1 MKQSE
6 LAMTLSAMQDNIDKI
21 IHDTA
26 VSLNILYQ
34 PNDTNNERVEAEAD
48 MHNMM
53 VNYLIYSAINSKYK
67 KYFDIGK
74 KALDFGV
81 EQLDGEGAADG
92 VANTTLSLH
101 ENNVFQFTKRQN
113 KDGETTLVTDLVT
126 ALARAGV
133 EKAVVDTAL
142 KQATKPKRGNTY
154 YDVKVVEE

>member
-6 LAMTLSAMQDNIDKI
+6 LAMTLSTMQEEIDNI
-21 IHDTA
+21 IHSTA
-26 VSLNILYQ
+26 VSLNNTFSSLTA
-34 PNDTNNERVEAEAD
+34 DNEKADLEANI
-48 MHNMM
+48 HNSM
-53 VNYLIYSAINSKYK
+53 VNYLIYSSINSKYK
-67 KYFDIGK
+67 KYFDLGK
-74 KALDFGV
+74 TAMDTGV
-81 EQLDGEGAADG
+81 EALGNDPSGKAGI
-92 VANTTLSLH
+92 TLNLH
-101 ENNVFQFTKRQN
+101 ENNVFTFTKRQN